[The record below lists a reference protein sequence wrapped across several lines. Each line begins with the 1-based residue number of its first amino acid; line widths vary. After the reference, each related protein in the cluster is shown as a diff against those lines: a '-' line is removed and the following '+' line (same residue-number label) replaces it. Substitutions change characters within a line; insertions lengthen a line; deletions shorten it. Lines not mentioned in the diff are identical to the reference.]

1 VSESACGF
9 DATGCV
15 GDAQGKR
22 AEELVWARSRCNGV
36 ASVASMSQRERV
48 ELAKAVKIAHWA
60 RLRLSTRE
68 FECAGKRHG
77 SLEGHSRSVG
87 GWTAGR

>member
-1 VSESACGF
+1 MGESPCGL

-36 ASVASMSQRERV
+36 ASVGSMLEHERM
-48 ELAKAVKIAHWA
+48 EQAMGVKIARWA
-60 RLRLSTRE
+60 GLRLDTRE
-68 FECAGKRHG
+68 LECAGGRHG
-77 SLEGHSRSVG
+77 SLEVHSRSVG
-87 GWTAGR
+87 GWTACR

>member
-22 AEELVWARSRCNGV
+22 AEELVWAGSRCNGV
-36 ASVASMSQRERV
+36 ARVASMSQHERV
-48 ELAKAVKIAHWA
+48 ELAKAVKIARWA

-68 FECAGKRHG
+68 FECAGGGHG
-77 SLEGHSRSVG
+77 SLEESVG
-87 GWTAGR
+87 GWPAGR